1 MTQSISTRVLV
12 AAIIVTACFVTPGL
26 AQTGQFA
33 AGDRMAV
40 RFVDP
45 INGLSIEQA
54 VALALQGEPALLAAR
69 TSIDA
74 ARGARQQAALRLNPM
89 VSVMRQQQTGGS
101 DNLTSTE
108 LEWPLD
114 LFRRD
119 SRTAAAERAIEV
131 AEFAVADQERMI
143 IATVRAAYG
152 ELAASARDLE
162 VTDALV
168 AATRRSYEL
177 LRARVAEGAA
187 PPLEQNILEV
197 ELHRLESQRLLQA
210 GDAEA
215 ALIAL
220 TRALGVGPKSVV
232 TVRETLDAL
241 IQTDPPP
248 STAPAEVPELAQR
261 ADIREADARLRLAEA
276 RIEQAR
282 NDGRFDM
289 NVFGSYMRMNFS
301 FPQLAF
307 GAGGALEPIQGIFH
321 NLAAGVT
328 FVVPLNNRNQG
339 AIAAAQAERAGAAH
353 LRDARALTAE
363 SEVASAAARDAHARR
378 AVAVYASGARTLARQ
393 NLDVVRETYELGRS
407 TLTDVLAEQRRYLEI
422 EMGYTD
428 ALRAAFEARTA
439 LKQARGDVK

>member
-1 MTQSISTRVLV
+1 MTQSIRSNVLAAAVVV
-12 AAIIVTACFVTPGL
+12 AACCATPAQ
-26 AQTGQFA
+26 AQTGQPA
-33 AGDRMAV
+33 AEDRMAV

-45 INGLSIEQA
+45 IRGMPIEQA
-54 VALALQGEPALLAAR
+54 LALALQSEPALLAAR
-69 TSIDA
+69 ASIDA
-74 ARGARQQAALRLNPM
+74 ARGARQQAALRLNPV
-89 VSVMRQQQTGGS
+89 VSMMRQQQAGGS
-101 DNLTSTE
+101 DNLTSAE
-108 LEWPLD
+108 VEWPLD
-114 LFRRD
+114 LFRRR
-119 SRTAAAERAIEV
+119 SRITAADRAIEV
-131 AEFAVADQERMI
+131 TEFAVADQERLI
-143 IATVRAAYG
+143 VATVRAAYG

-162 VTDALV
+162 VSDALV

-187 PPLEQNILEV
+187 PALEQNILEV

-210 GDAEA
+210 GNAEA

-220 TRALGVGPKSVV
+220 TRALGVGTDGVL
-232 TVRETLDAL
+232 TVRETLDRLVEA
-241 IQTDPPP
+241 DSPPAAA
-248 STAPAEVPELAQR
+248 TAVPPAAQR

-282 NDGRFDM
+282 NDGRFDV
-289 NVFGSYMRMNFS
+289 NVFGSYMRMNFG
-301 FPQLAF
+301 FPQTAF
-307 GAGGALEPIQGIFH
+307 GAGGTLEPIHGIFH

-328 FVVPLNNRNQG
+328 VAVPLNNRNQG
-339 AIAAAQAERAGAAH
+339 TIAAAQAERAGAAH
-353 LRDARALTAE
+353 LRDARALTAAF
-363 SEVASAAARDAHARR
+363 EVAAAAARDAHARR
-378 AVAVYASGARTLARQ
+378 AVAIYASGVRTLARQ

>member
-1 MTQSISTRVLV
+1 MTHSISSRVLAAAVVV
-12 AAIIVTACFVTPGL
+12 AACLATPAL
-26 AQTGQFA
+26 AQAGQIA
-33 AGDRMAV
+33 VEDQMAV

-45 INGLSIEQA
+45 VTGISIDQA
-54 VALALQGEPALLAAR
+54 VALALQREPALLAAR
-69 TSIDA
+69 TSIEA
-74 ARGARQQAALRLNPM
+74 ARGARQQAVLRPNPM
-89 VSVMRQQQTGGS
+89 VSVMRQEQAGGS

-108 LEWPLD
+108 VEWPLD
-114 LFRRD
+114 LFRRG
-119 SRTAAAERAIEV
+119 SRTAAADRAIEV

-162 VTDALV
+162 VSDALV

-177 LRARVAEGAA
+177 LRARVDEGAA
-187 PPLEQNILEV
+187 PPLERNIVEV

-220 TRALGVGPKSVV
+220 TRALGVGPHAVV
-232 TVRETLDAL
+232 AVRETLDRLVEADSPPAAA
-241 IQTDPPP
+241 TAVPPP
-248 STAPAEVPELAQR
+248 AQR

-282 NDGRFDM
+282 NDGRFDV

-301 FPQLAF
+301 FPQMAF
-307 GAGGALEPIQGIFH
+307 GAGGTLEPIQGIFH

-328 FVVPLNNRNQG
+328 VAVPLNNRNQG

-363 SEVASAAARDAHARR
+363 SEVAAAAARDAHARR
-378 AVAVYASGARTLARQ
+378 AVAIYASGVRTLARQ

>member
-1 MTQSISTRVLV
+1 MTQSISSHVLAAAVVV
-12 AAIIVTACFVTPGL
+12 AACCAIPAL
-26 AQTGQFA
+26 AQSGQPA
-33 AGDRMAV
+33 AQDQMAV

-45 INGLSIEQA
+45 IRGMPIEQA
-54 VALALQGEPALLAAR
+54 VARALQSEPALLAAR

-74 ARGARQQAALRLNPM
+74 ARGERQQAALRLNPM
-89 VSVMRQQQTGGS
+89 VSLMRQEQTGGS
-101 DNLTSTE
+101 DNLTSAE
-108 LEWPLD
+108 VEWPLD
-114 LFRRD
+114 LFRRP
-119 SRTAAAERAIEV
+119 SRTAAADRGIEV
-131 AEFAVADQERMI
+131 AEFAAADQERMI
-143 IATVRAAYG
+143 VATVRAAYG

-162 VTDALV
+162 VSDALV

-177 LRARVAEGAA
+177 LRARVAQGAA
-187 PPLEQNILEV
+187 PALERNILEV

-210 GDAEA
+210 GNAEA

-220 TRALGVGPKSVV
+220 TRALGVGPHAVV
-232 TVRETLDAL
+232 AVRDTLDRLVEA
-241 IQTDPPP
+241 DSPPEAAMAVPPP
-248 STAPAEVPELAQR
+248 AQR

-282 NDGRFDM
+282 NDGRFDV
-289 NVFGSYMRMNFS
+289 NVFGSYMRMNFG
-301 FPQLAF
+301 FPQMAF
-307 GAGGALEPIQGIFH
+307 GAGGSLEPIHGIFH

-328 FVVPLNNRNQG
+328 IAVPLSNRNQG

-353 LRDARALTAE
+353 QRDARALTAE
-363 SEVASAAARDAHARR
+363 SEVAAAAARDAHARR
-378 AVAVYASGARTLARQ
+378 AVAIYASGVRTLALQ
-393 NLDVVRETYELGRS
+393 NLEVVRETYELGRS

>member
-1 MTQSISTRVLV
+1 MTQSISSNVLAAAVVV
-12 AAIIVTACFVTPGL
+12 AACCATPAQ
-26 AQTGQFA
+26 AQTGQPA
-33 AGDRMAV
+33 AEDRMAG

-45 INGLSIEQA
+45 IRGMPIEQA
-54 VALALQGEPALLAAR
+54 LALALQSEPALLAAR

-74 ARGARQQAALRLNPM
+74 ARGARQQAALRLNPA
-89 VSVMRQQQTGGS
+89 VSVMRQEQAGGS

-108 LEWPLD
+108 VEWPLD
-114 LFRRD
+114 LFRRR
-119 SRTAAAERAIEV
+119 SRITAADRAIELT
-131 AEFAVADQERMI
+131 EFAVADQERLI
-143 IATVRAAYG
+143 VATVRAAYG

-162 VTDALV
+162 VSDALV
-168 AATRRSYEL
+168 SATRRSYEL

-187 PPLEQNILEV
+187 PALERNILEV

-210 GDAEA
+210 GAAEA

-220 TRALGVGPKSVV
+220 TRALGVGTHGVV
-232 TVRETLDAL
+232 TVRETLDRLVEA
-241 IQTDPPP
+241 DSPPAAA
-248 STAPAEVPELAQR
+248 TAVPPATQR

-282 NDGRFDM
+282 NDGRFDV
-289 NVFGSYMRMNFS
+289 NVFGSYMRMNFG
-301 FPQLAF
+301 FPQTAF
-307 GAGGALEPIQGIFH
+307 GAGGTLEPIHGIFH

-328 FVVPLNNRNQG
+328 VAVPLANRNQG

-363 SEVASAAARDAHARR
+363 SEVAAAAARDAHARR
-378 AVAVYASGARTLARQ
+378 AVAIYASGVRTLARQ

>member
-1 MTQSISTRVLV
+1 MTQTISSNVLV
-12 AAIIVTACFVTPGL
+12 FAVVVATWCAAPAP
-26 AQTGQFA
+26 AQTGQPDPE
-33 AGDRMAV
+33 DRMAV

-45 INGLSIEQA
+45 IRGMSIEQA
-54 VALALQGEPALLAAR
+54 VALALENEPALLAAR

-74 ARGARQQAALRLNPM
+74 ARGARQQAALRFNPM
-89 VSVMRQQQTGGS
+89 VSIMRQEQTGGS
-101 DNLTSTE
+101 DNLTSAE
-108 LEWPLD
+108 VEWPLD
-114 LFRRD
+114 LFRRS

-143 IATVRAAYG
+143 VAMVRAAYG

-162 VTDALV
+162 VSDALV

-187 PPLEQNILEV
+187 PELERNILEV

-210 GDAEA
+210 GGAEA
-215 ALIAL
+215 ARIAL
-220 TRALGVGPKSVV
+220 TRALGLGPPAAV
-232 TVRETLDAL
+232 TVRDTLDRLVEA
-241 IQTDPPP
+241 DSPPP
-248 STAPAEVPELAQR
+248 ALQPAAPR
-261 ADIREADARLRLAEA
+261 ADIREAEARLRLAEA
-276 RIEQAR
+276 RIQQAR
-282 NDGRFDM
+282 NEGRFDV
-289 NVFGSYMRMNFS
+289 NVFGSYMRMNFG
-301 FPQLAF
+301 FPQLGF
-307 GAGGALEPIQGIFH
+307 GPSGLLEPIQGIFH

-328 FVVPLNNRNQG
+328 VAVPLTNRNQG

-353 LRDARALTAE
+353 LRDARGLTAE
-363 SEVASAAARDAHARR
+363 SEVAAAAVRDTHARS
-378 AVAVYASGARTLARQ
+378 AVAIYASGVRTLARQ

-422 EMGYTD
+422 EIGYTD